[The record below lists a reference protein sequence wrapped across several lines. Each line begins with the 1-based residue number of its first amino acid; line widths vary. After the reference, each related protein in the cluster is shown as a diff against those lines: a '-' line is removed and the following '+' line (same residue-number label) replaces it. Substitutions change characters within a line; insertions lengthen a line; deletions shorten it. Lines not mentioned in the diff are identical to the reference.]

1 LVWWCGRGSRAGWM
15 MMARVLE
22 VGGGGVCVA
31 AWGGFAVCGGHTSRG
46 GQVERCETGRMHWWV
61 VAAAA
66 ARADGARTATA
77 IKSGRA
83 CDRAGRQPLCCWLH
97 ARMHAAGPAALMGA
111 VTYTRA
117 GRSSVVERDADAA
130 WVGGPGA
137 QQRRGTKKAW
147 AKWGKRGGGALVGHH
162 RRRVGAGG
170 HERAAPPDSLTRWV
184 RLAARRTDGGGPAG
198 RPGPAC
204 LRISHR
210 PRAPTPQLHRSLA
223 RCCMRCTSTRLW
235 QSVGGVCADLCIVFH
250 TFF

>member
-1 LVWWCGRGSRAGWM
+1 MLSVPAVGGERLGELAGEDGVDHLLLLLPDGGVYPAARGRLCPHGHQAAPGPGRLRDGGRGDDDDGEAARGGAERGRHGWLSRLGFGLVWWCGRGSRAGWM

-137 QQRRGTKKAW
+137 QQRRGTKKA
-147 AKWGKRGGGALVGHH
+147 
-162 RRRVGAGG
+162 
-170 HERAAPPDSLTRWV
+170 
-184 RLAARRTDGGGPAG
+184 
-198 RPGPAC
+198 
-204 LRISHR
+204 
-210 PRAPTPQLHRSLA
+210 
-223 RCCMRCTSTRLW
+223 
-235 QSVGGVCADLCIVFH
+235 
-250 TFF
+250 

>member
-1 LVWWCGRGSRAGWM
+1 MAGFIPPPAAASARTATRPRRGLGASATAGGATTTTERRHAAAQNGVAMAGFLGWALDWFGGAGGGVALDWM

-137 QQRRGTKKAW
+137 QQRRGTKKA
-147 AKWGKRGGGALVGHH
+147 
-162 RRRVGAGG
+162 
-170 HERAAPPDSLTRWV
+170 
-184 RLAARRTDGGGPAG
+184 
-198 RPGPAC
+198 
-204 LRISHR
+204 
-210 PRAPTPQLHRSLA
+210 
-223 RCCMRCTSTRLW
+223 
-235 QSVGGVCADLCIVFH
+235 
-250 TFF
+250 